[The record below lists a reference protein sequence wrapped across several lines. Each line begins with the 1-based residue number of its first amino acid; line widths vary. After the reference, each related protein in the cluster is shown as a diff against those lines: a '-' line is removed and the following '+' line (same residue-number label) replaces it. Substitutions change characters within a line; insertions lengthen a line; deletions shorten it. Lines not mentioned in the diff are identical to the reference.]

1 MNWEHAN
8 KHYIDNQTTVSL
20 KFDYKDILGGLKQT
34 ENSIDITAE
43 LKRRQCSKRY
53 GKQKIPNTFQ
63 KLVVHSC
70 LYTDSQTIINLA

>member
-43 LKRRQCSKRY
+43 LKRRQCSK
-53 GKQKIPNTFQ
+53 
-63 KLVVHSC
+63 S
-70 LYTDSQTIINLA
+70 